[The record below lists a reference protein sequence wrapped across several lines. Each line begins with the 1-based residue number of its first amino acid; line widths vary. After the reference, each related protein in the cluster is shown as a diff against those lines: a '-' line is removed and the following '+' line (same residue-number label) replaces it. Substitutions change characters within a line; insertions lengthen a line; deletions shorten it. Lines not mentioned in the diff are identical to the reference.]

1 MGGWEPMLE
10 RVALE
15 RYPRLVAHGMLLT
28 GSQAEAEDLV
38 QDALVATFAGRARF
52 VTVEQA
58 EAYVRRAVVSRYID
72 HGRRRTAERRAL
84 VRVAARSDDA
94 VDDGVP
100 PGLAPQVE
108 HALAS
113 LAPRERA
120 CVVLRHMEDLS
131 VRETAQLLRLS
142 EGAVKR
148 YVSDGVAALNAALG
162 TADDGAEV
170 VTVRRVS
177 ARGVRGDGRADARAD
192 GRAGAGADGRTGG
205 PADGRTDDRAKEV
218 RRDA

>member
-1 MGGWEPMLE
+1 VGGWEPMLE

-113 LAPRERA
+113 LAPASGRA
-120 CVVLRHMEDLS
+120 SSCATWRTCPS
-131 VRETAQLLRLS
+131 ARPRS
-142 EGAVKR
+142 CCG
-148 YVSDGVAALNAALG
+148 
-162 TADDGAEV
+162 
-170 VTVRRVS
+170 S
-177 ARGVRGDGRADARAD
+177 ARGRSSATCP
-192 GRAGAGADGRTGG
+192 TGS
-205 PADGRTDDRAKEV
+205 PR
-218 RRDA
+218 